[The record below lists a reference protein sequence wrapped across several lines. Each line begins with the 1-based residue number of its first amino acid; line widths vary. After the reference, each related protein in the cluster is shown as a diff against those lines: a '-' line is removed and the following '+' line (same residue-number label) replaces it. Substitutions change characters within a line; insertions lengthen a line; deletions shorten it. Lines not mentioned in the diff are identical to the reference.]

1 MQNIF
6 KTNWINHIRVLQ
18 IGIERQ
24 YISVDYNR
32 KRGID
37 RRTDLDTIARS
48 WKKNCT
54 KLHDSKA
61 NKNMLA
67 DSGSKIKGL

>member
-24 YISVDYNR
+24 YMSVDYN
-32 KRGID
+32 KKPGID

-48 WKKNCT
+48 WEKNGT
-54 KLHDSKA
+54 KLHEAK
-61 NKNMLA
+61 L
-67 DSGSKIKGL
+67 IKRC